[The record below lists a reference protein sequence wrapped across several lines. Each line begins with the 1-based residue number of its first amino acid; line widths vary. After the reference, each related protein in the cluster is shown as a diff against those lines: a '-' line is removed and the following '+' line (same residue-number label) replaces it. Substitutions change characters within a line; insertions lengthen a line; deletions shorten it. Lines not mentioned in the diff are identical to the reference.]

1 MEAEETPVAEATPEK
16 VAEKPAEATPTP
28 APAAVEATP
37 TPTPKVEE
45 AKEEKTEVKP
55 AAESK
60 PDGDTPTPTN
70 NKDNNKG
77 NNKKG
82 QKRKRGDDEPFQ
94 VTEDEPEIATD
105 FMCLDWQNSDL
116 TLKINKETFVAAE
129 PFYSQAWGYIFSSAR
144 ATHGFKAG
152 KIAFSVKWTG
162 NMEVKLDEVKE
173 PHELR
178 VGFSTNDCNLQ
189 VKKRVKLYYSHTFF
203 KNFRESN
210 DLLKKLLEFIS
221 RK

>member
-1 MEAEETPVAEATPEK
+1 MEAEPEPTPVAEATPEK
-16 VAEKPAEATPTP
+16 VVEKPAEVTPTPTP
-28 APAAVEATP
+28 APAVAEATP
-37 TPTPKVEE
+37 TPTPE

-55 AAESK
+55 AAEAK
-60 PDGDTPTPTN
+60 PEGDTPAA
-70 NKDNNKG
+70 NKDGNKG

-94 VTEDEPEIATD
+94 VTEDEPEIAND

-144 ATHGFKAG
+144 ATHGFKTG

-189 VKKRVKLYYSHTFF
+189 VRTFLKLYY
-203 KNFRESN
+203 
-210 DLLKKLLEFIS
+210 
-221 RK
+221 

>member
-1 MEAEETPVAEATPEK
+1 MGPMEAEETPVAEATPEK
-16 VAEKPAEATPTP
+16 VVEKPTEATPTP

-45 AKEEKTEVKP
+45 AKEEKTEAKP

-60 PDGDTPTPTN
+60 PDGDTPAATN
-70 NKDNNKG
+70 NKD
-77 NNKKG
+77 NKKG

-94 VTEDEPEIATD
+94 VTEDEPEIAND

-144 ATHGFKAG
+144 ATHGFKA
-152 KIAFSVKWTG
+152 
-162 NMEVKLDEVKE
+162 
-173 PHELR
+173 
-178 VGFSTNDCNLQ
+178 
-189 VKKRVKLYYSHTFF
+189 
-203 KNFRESN
+203 
-210 DLLKKLLEFIS
+210 
-221 RK
+221 

>member
-1 MEAEETPVAEATPEK
+1 MEAEVTPVAATPEK
-16 VAEKPAEATPTP
+16 VAEKPAAEATPTP
-28 APAAVEATP
+28 AAPTASAATP
-37 TPTPKVEE
+37 TPTPAKAEE
-45 AKEEKTEVKP
+45 ATEEKTEETAKP
-55 AAESK
+55 AAETK
-60 PDGDTPTPTN
+60 ADGDTPA
-70 NKDNNKG
+70 KDNKTPG

-82 QKRKRGDDEPFQ
+82 QKRKRGDDEPFE
-94 VTEDEPEIATD
+94 VKEDEPEIAND

-178 VGFSTNDCNLQ
+178 VGFSSNDCNLQ
-189 VKKRVKLYYSHTFF
+189 VKQS
-203 KNFRESN
+203 
-210 DLLKKLLEFIS
+210 
-221 RK
+221 